1 MNKKQIK
8 KLVKEANE
16 ELMNE
21 RYPYF
26 GDFQA
31 AELKQSTT
39 KFDKYSHQTYMLL
52 KQLQTDVVADF
63 ETGNLSNIQI
73 EYLVNTILPQIAQQ
87 VQYSIDTNNAM
98 KEQGIKHTDSR
109 DFNPYE

>member
-1 MNKKQIK
+1 MNKKEIK
-8 KLVKEANE
+8 ELVKEANK
-16 ELMNE
+16 ELLCE

-31 AELKQSTT
+31 AEIKQDTT
-39 KFDKYSHQTYMLL
+39 KYDKYSQQTYMLL
-52 KQLQTDVVADF
+52 EQMQTDVVSDF

-73 EYLVNTILPQIAQQ
+73 EYLIGTVLPNIAQQ
-87 VQYSIDTNNAM
+87 VQYAINKINSM
-98 KEQGIKHTDSR
+98 KDQGIKHTDSR